1 MKEESKLYNF
11 VETTIFTKQV
21 TDTGS
26 IDLLIAIQNDL
37 LKNPERGD
45 IVKGSH
51 GARKARI
58 ADPRDSRGK
67 RGSYRYLYY
76 YRAHHG
82 QIYLLYLFA
91 KNEQSNLS
99 PAQTKWIADMV
110 DLIKRKEHEKNS
122 QEN

>member
-1 MKEESKLYNF
+1 MAEEQKLYSF
-11 VETTIFTKQV
+11 IETTVLTRQV
-21 TDTGS
+21 TDAGS

-45 IVKGSH
+45 VVKGSH

-58 ADPRDSRGK
+58 ADPHDSRGK

-76 YRAHHG
+76 YRTNSG

-99 PAQTKWIADMV
+99 PDQTKWVAEMV
-110 DLIKRKEHEKNS
+110 DLIKSKENE
-122 QEN
+122 